1 MYQSRYNDVKN
12 SGFFSPK
19 ENDLSTSANQGIKML
34 KTTDSNGTQNK
45 TKTNKKQLGQS
56 NIFFYKLHF
65 VLVGYSKSI
74 ISICSIRLRSNL
86 NINKAKLLCIKICSN
101 SFESRT
107 KKPSQFKKRKRLILL
122 GLIFRYMYA
131 SIHSTMLGVRV
142 SEWLLYNVNSVIVQL
157 YHGKNK
163 LIF

>member
-1 MYQSRYNDVKN
+1 M
-12 SGFFSPK
+12 
-19 ENDLSTSANQGIKML
+19 EH
-34 KTTDSNGTQNK
+34 K
-45 TKTNKKQLGQS
+45 TKQKQTKNNKA
-56 NIFFYKLHF
+56 NPVFFFYKLHF

-101 SFESRT
+101 SFENRT

-163 LIF
+163 LQWDDEVRFVLNQHA